1 MLLLPTTLATLSAAV
16 GAALLPAPGLE
27 DAAGQLPA
35 AALVADIAYLP
46 EVRGSSL
53 LDCPDATDCGQVGQ
67 RQGTDPQGQ
76 SPDAGDVAGDSGT
89 VAITEPPS
97 SDSAALDADSGF
109 GPAAD
114 ADRLDGMRGGD
125 GSTASAIVMNGTV
138 ADNRATNVVTGTNM
152 ITEGSFANASGVPM
166 VVQNTGAN
174 VLIQNATVINLQ
186 LR

>member
-1 MLLLPTTLATLSAAV
+1 MLLLPTTLSTLSVAL
-16 GAALLPAPGLE
+16 GAALLPVPGLE

-35 AALVADIAYLP
+35 AALVADIAYVQ
-46 EVRGSSL
+46 EVR
-53 LDCPDATDCGQVGQ
+53 AE
-67 RQGTDPQGQ
+67 
-76 SPDAGDVAGDSGT
+76 DAGEHLDPGLPYLSDVIAGEDENAQFA
-89 VAITEPPS
+89 AIEPPP
-97 SDSAALDADSGF
+97 SDTGAMADDNGF

-114 ADRLDGMRGGD
+114 PASLDQMRGGD
-125 GSTASAIVMNGTV
+125 GSSSSSIVMNGTV